1 MRAGQMRAVKC
12 TKYGPPEVLELAE
25 VDIPKP
31 KKDEIQIAVKAAAV
45 TASDIF
51 IRSSDLPL
59 KFKIPMRLFIGILKP
74 RKSILGLVFAGIVED
89 VGSAIKRFKPGD
101 RVFGMTGYRFGAYAE
116 YLCIKETD
124 SKTGCISILPD
135 EINFT
140 DATAVSYG
148 GSLALQFMVKSDIKP
163 NHNILIYGASG
174 TSGTFA
180 LQYGKHLGAHVTA
193 VCSTNH
199 LEFVKLLGADTVI
212 DYTTE
217 DQIQPDIKFDFI
229 LDSVGKI
236 KSSKLKES
244 CKDALKDNGKYV
256 SIDDETLILS
266 SSRLNQISNLV
277 VEGAIKPV
285 LDKTFTLEQIV
296 EAHRYVQGG
305 HKKGGVAILIND

>member
-1 MRAGQMRAVKC
+1 MRTGQMRAVKC

-89 VGSAIKRFKPGD
+89 VGPAIKRFKPGD
-101 RVFGMTGYRFGAYAE
+101 RVCGMTGYRFGAYAE
-116 YLCIKETD
+116 YMCIKETD

-140 DATAVSYG
+140 DATAVAYG
-148 GSLALQFMVKSDIKP
+148 GSLALQFMDKGDIKP
-163 NHNILIYGASG
+163 SHSILIYGASG

-180 LQYGKHLGAHVTA
+180 VQYGKHLGAHVTA
-193 VCSTNH
+193 VCSTKH
-199 LEFVKLLGADTVI
+199 LEFVKLLGAETVI
-212 DYTTE
+212 DYTKE
-217 DQIQPDIKFDFI
+217 DQIEPGIEYDFI
-229 LDSVGKI
+229 LDAVGKI
-236 KSSKLKES
+236 KSSKFKES
-244 CKDALKDNGKYV
+244 CMDALKSSGKYV
-256 SIDDETLILS
+256 SIDDEALILS
-266 SSRLNQISNLV
+266 SSRLDQISSLV

-296 EAHRYVQGG
+296 EAHRYVQKG

>member
-1 MRAGQMRAVKC
+1 MRAVKC
-12 TKYGPPEVLELAE
+12 TKYGTAEVFDSVE

-31 KKDEIQIAVKAAAV
+31 KKDEIQIAVKATAV

-74 RKSILGLVFAGIVED
+74 KKSILGLVFAGVVED
-89 VGSAIKRFKPGD
+89 VGSAIKRFKTGD
-101 RVFGMTGYRFGAYAE
+101 RVFGMVGYRFGAYAE
-116 YLCIKETD
+116 YMCIKETD

-135 EINFT
+135 EINYS
-140 DATAVSYG
+140 DATALAYG
-148 GSLALQFMVKSDIKP
+148 GSLALQFMDKGDIRP
-163 NHNILIYGASG
+163 NQNILIYGASG
-174 TSGTFA
+174 ASGTFKV
-180 LQYGKHLGAHVTA
+180 QYAKHLGAHATA

-217 DQIQPDIKFDFI
+217 DQIEPGIKFDFI
-229 LDSVGKI
+229 LDSVGKT

-244 CKDALKDNGKYV
+244 CKDSLKSDGKYV
-256 SIDDETLILS
+256 SIDDEALILS
-266 SSRLNQISNLV
+266 SSRLDQISSLV

-296 EAHRYVQGG
+296 EAHR
-305 HKKGGVAILIND
+305 

>member
-1 MRAGQMRAVKC
+1 MKTGVMRAVKC
-12 TKYGPPEVLELAE
+12 TKYGPPEVLELVK

-31 KKDEIQIAVKAAAV
+31 KNDEIQIAVKAAAV

-59 KFKIPMRLFIGILKP
+59 QFKIPMRLFIGILKP
-74 RKSILGLVFAGIVED
+74 RKSILGLVFAGIIED
-89 VGSAIKRFKPGD
+89 AGSAIKRFKRGD

-116 YLCIKETD
+116 YMCLKETD

-140 DATAVSYG
+140 DATAVAYG

-163 NHNILIYGASG
+163 NNNILIYGASG

-180 LQYGKHLGAHVTA
+180 LQYGKHLGAHVIA
-193 VCSTNH
+193 VCGTNH
-199 LEFVKLLGADTVI
+199 LEFVKLLGADIVI
-212 DYTTE
+212 NYTTE

-256 SIDDETLILS
+256 SIDDETLVLS
-266 SSRLNQISNLV
+266 SSRLNQISSLV

-305 HKKGGVAILIND
+305 HKMGGVAILVND